1 MSTYRLSSLALQ
13 DLKVISDYV
22 GQRNPAAAVKQLQ
35 RFLESFTM
43 LAKAPLLGEKRND
56 LPGQPRVFCVGN
68 YVIVYDPLPTGVQV
82 ARIAHAA
89 QDIVTLLR
97 QGL

>member
-1 MSTYRLSSLALQ
+1 MSTYRLAPLALQ
-13 DLKVISDYV
+13 DLKDISDYI
-22 GQRNPAAAVKQLQ
+22 GERNPAAAVKQLQ

-43 LAKAPLLGEKRND
+43 LAKAPLLGEKRDD
-56 LPGQPRVFCVGN
+56 LPSQPRVFCVGN
-68 YVIVYDPLPTGVQV
+68 YVIVYDPLPAGIQV

-97 QGL
+97 HQ

>member
-1 MSTYRLSSLALQ
+1 LALQ
-13 DLKVISDYV
+13 DLKDISDYI
-22 GQRNPAAAVKQLQ
+22 GERSATAAAKQLQ
-35 RFLESFTM
+35 RFLESFVM
-43 LAKAPLLGEKRND
+43 LAKAPLLGEKRDD

-68 YVIVYDPLPTGVQV
+68 YVVVYEPLPAGIQV

-97 QGL
+97 QA

>member
-1 MSTYRLSSLALQ
+1 MSTYRLSPLARQ
-13 DLKVISDYV
+13 DLEDISDYI
-22 GQRNPAAAVKQLQ
+22 GERNPSAAVKQLQ
-35 RFLESFTM
+35 RFLNSFAM
-43 LAKAPLLGEKRND
+43 LAKSPLLGEQRDD

-68 YVIVYDPLPTGVQV
+68 YVVVYDPLPAGVQV

-97 QGL
+97 QA